1 MGVIRGMAL
10 GKFIY
15 YSVGLANV
23 VVLQPGLVD
32 LGVPRDQS
40 SESRLE
46 GGREEDEDEG
56 NDRDDQDDG
65 YLRYVM

>member
-1 MGVIRGMAL
+1 M

-46 GGREEDEDEG
+46 GGEKKMR
-56 NDRDDQDDG
+56 
-65 YLRYVM
+65 LRVMTEMTRMTAT